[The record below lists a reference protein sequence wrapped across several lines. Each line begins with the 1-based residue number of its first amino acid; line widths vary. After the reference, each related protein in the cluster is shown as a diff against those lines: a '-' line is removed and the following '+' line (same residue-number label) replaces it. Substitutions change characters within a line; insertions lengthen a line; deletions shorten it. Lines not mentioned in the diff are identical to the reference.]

1 MIFYL
6 MQKKEKTITT
16 NIFIHTTI
24 SFRNQATPQ
33 SILND
38 TIHLKKLVEKA
49 NTFRLNQ
56 DALFFQLQQILS
68 GDNLLLLQNENQS
81 NINTQILEAL
91 LRICKP
97 LNYNFVEEIEDR
109 LMFLADGDNYLENKV
124 NDFLHQQRR
133 KDKWSRYKIV
143 VAIVVAILLCLVIFF
158 IGNASNS

>member
-1 MIFYL
+1 
-6 MQKKEKTITT
+6 
-16 NIFIHTTI
+16 
-24 SFRNQATPQ
+24 
-33 SILND
+33 
-38 TIHLKKLVEKA
+38 
-49 NTFRLNQ
+49 
-56 DALFFQLQQILS
+56 
-68 GDNLLLLQNENQS
+68 LLLQNENQS

-97 LNYNFVEEIEDR
+97 LNYDFFEEIEDR